1 MQLLKATGP
10 HPYPH
15 KFDVSMSLT
24 EFIERY
30 QDSVQPGE
38 LLEEESYSVAGLIG
52 VSCVCVLGVSS
63 CVTSLFAMK
72 SKWLLCLTEVTGS

>member
-1 MQLLKATGP
+1 MQSLKATES

-38 LLEEESYSVAGLIG
+38 LLEEESCSVAGFIG
-52 VSCVCVLGVSS
+52 FSCVCV
-63 CVTSLFAMK
+63 CVCSWF
-72 SKWLLCLTEVTGS
+72 V